1 MKNSDVIVKWYDEV
15 WNKKNEAAID
25 ELLAKDCVAHGLV
38 DDTGNEIVGPEKFKE
53 MFRKFTSSFPDIRI
67 TVEDMV
73 SEGDK
78 IAARATVRLSHTG
91 ENFQV
96 AEKSLAPSGKEIE
109 FSGMTMNVIR
119 NGQIVQAWNSF
130 DFLGLYSQLGVL

>member
-53 MFRKFTSSFPDIRI
+53 FFRKFIGSFPDIRI
-67 TVEDMV
+67 TVEDMI

-96 AEKSLAPSGKEIE
+96 AEKSLAPSGKVIE

-119 NGQIVQAWNSF
+119 NGQIVQAWNNF